1 MSSQVEAS
9 RASTMASKS
18 PSLLHCLAIFL
29 LLAQLAHSAIIRPPS
44 GPSDGQHEQNPQP
57 STAYIVHTDHLA
69 KPSQFATPEHWYT
82 SMVDSLS
89 PSTASKRI
97 FYVYDTAMHGFAAEL
112 TDDEARLLSSTP
124 GVAGVYKDTVV
135 HVHTTRSPGFLGLN
149 EDFGIWPDTD
159 FGDGVIIGFVDT
171 GIWPESA
178 SFDDAGLG
186 PVRPSWKGRC
196 DDDGERFNASM
207 CNNKLVGARFF
218 AGAPGAKAIGVD
230 ADFQSPRDAFGHGTH
245 VASTAAGAEVPDA
258 GLFMFAGG
266 TARGVAPRARVAMY
280 KACDQRGNCRP
291 TGIVAAIDA
300 AVKDGVDILSL
311 SIGGFHDPDFYK
323 HPMSIALFGAVR
335 AGVFVA
341 CSAGNS
347 GPLEFSLGNV
357 APWITT
363 VGAATVDRVFPVSV
377 TLGNGQVLTGQS
389 LYAQTANQTQMI
401 PLLPS
406 DCTGQDLVPDRI
418 MGKIVVCGE
427 YFGVEPPYGVAVQR
441 AGGSGLIS
449 IATLEQRMDGLMVQ
463 AFTLPA
469 VTISAREAERLAA
482 YIGSE
487 PYPVASF
494 RFTCRTVTGE
504 NRAPTVATF
513 SSRGPNHIVRE
524 ILKPDVIAPG
534 TNILAAWPGE
544 SPLTEADGDT
554 RRSGFNIISGTSMA
568 CPHVAGVAA
577 LIKQKHRDWTP
588 AMIRSALM
596 TTATTVDSHGRP
608 IADNARRGGGATP
621 MAAGAGLVRPQL
633 ALDPGLVYDAT
644 EEDYVDFFCTL
655 NYTTEQIRM
664 FLPDF
669 TGCTRTLPD
678 GVGGFNYPS
687 FVVDFSNGTDVR
699 MLTRTVT
706 KVSEGPETYTVRV
719 AAPKHLVSV
728 TVTPATLEFGELN
741 ETKSYAVVFQSKES
755 SAGSKMQFGHIVWE
769 NDVHRVSSPV
779 VFTWI

>member
-1 MSSQVEAS
+1 
-9 RASTMASKS
+9 MASKTS
-18 PSLLHCLAIFL
+18 IPLQCLLVFL
-29 LLAQLAHSAIIRPPS
+29 VLAQLAHSAMIPPPS
-44 GPSDGQHEQNPQP
+44 GPSRGHQEPDPQP

-82 SMVDSLS
+82 SMVASLS

-97 FYVYDTAMHGFAAEL
+97 FYVYDTAIHGFAAEL

-124 GVAGVYKDTVV
+124 GVAGVYKDTVL

-149 EDFGIWPDTD
+149 KDFGIWPDAD

-178 SFDDAGLG
+178 SFNDSGIG
-186 PVRPSWKGRC
+186 PVRASWKGRC
-196 DDDGERFNASM
+196 DDYAERFNASM
-207 CNNKLVGARFF
+207 CNNKLVGARSFF
-218 AGAPGAKAIGVD
+218 AAGPGAKALA
-230 ADFQSPRDAFGHGTH
+230 ADTNFQSPRDAYGHGTH

-266 TARGVAPRARVAMY
+266 TATGVAPRARVAMY
-280 KACDQRGNCRP
+280 KACDQRGNCNFAD
-291 TGIVAAIDA
+291 IVAAIDA

-311 SIGGFHDPDFYK
+311 SIGGRQGRFYEDT
-323 HPMSIALFGAVR
+323 MSIALFGAVR

-347 GPLEFSLGNV
+347 GPQEFSLSNV

-389 LYAQTANQTQMI
+389 LYAQTANQTPMI
-401 PLLPS
+401 PLLAS
-406 DCTGQDLVPDRI
+406 ECTGEDLVPDRI
-418 MGKIVVCGE
+418 MGKIVG
-427 YFGVEPPYGVAVQR
+427 PPYGVALQR

-449 IATLEQRMDGLMVQ
+449 VAALEQRMDGLMVQ

-469 VTISAREAERLAA
+469 VTISVREAERLAA
-482 YIGSE
+482 YILSE

-504 NRAPTVATF
+504 NRAPMVATF
-513 SSRGPNHIVRE
+513 SSRGPNHIVPE

-534 TNILAAWPGE
+534 TNILAAWPSE
-544 SPLTEADGDT
+544 TPLTHADGDT
-554 RRSGFNIISGTSMA
+554 RSSSFNIISGTSMA

-577 LIKQKHRDWTP
+577 LLKQKHRDWTP
-588 AMIRSALM
+588 AMIRSAIV
-596 TTATTVDSHGRP
+596 TTATTLDSHGRP
-608 IADNARRGGGATP
+608 IMDNARRGGGATP

-633 ALDPGLVYDAT
+633 ALDPGLAYDSV
-644 EEDYVDFFCTL
+644 EQDYVDFFCTL

-664 FLPDF
+664 FVPDF
-669 TGCTRTLPD
+669 TGCRSTLPG
-678 GVGGFNYPS
+678 GVGDFNYPS

-706 KVSEGPETYTVRV
+706 KVSDGPETYTVRV
-719 AAPKHLVSV
+719 TAPKDLVAV

-741 ETKSYAVVFQSKES
+741 EKKSYAVVFQSKNG
-755 SAGSKMQFGHIVWE
+755 SAAAHGTGRKMKFGHIVWE
-769 NDVHRVSSPV
+769 NDVHQVRSPV